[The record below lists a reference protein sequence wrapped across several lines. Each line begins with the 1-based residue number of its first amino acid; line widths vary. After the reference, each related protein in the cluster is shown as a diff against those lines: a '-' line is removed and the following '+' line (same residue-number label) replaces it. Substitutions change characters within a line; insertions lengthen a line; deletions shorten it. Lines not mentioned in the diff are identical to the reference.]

1 MNEKQTSLS
10 GQTGTTTTVGS
21 TGLTASQQTGAV
33 AEAGKSI
40 VEDAKH
46 VASEVAGQAKQQVST
61 KIEGQKDKAAQ
72 GLSSVATA
80 LRQTSESLKEQ
91 DQLGVTQY
99 FEGFADQVERL
110 SDYVLSS
117 NVGQLVEEAEG
128 FARREPAIFLGG
140 AFLLGLVGAR
150 FLKSSTPAPS
160 YAGGEYLSENSYDY
174 IRDENASQRGVSYGG
189 TYAQREGR
197 VAYGS
202 TGGREYRGGG
212 DAGSGTSVER
222 ERARGVSGTYGS
234 GSTGGSVGGSYGTGS
249 SGLGSGAGSS
259 AGSGLGSGTGTGS
272 GLGSGTGSSLGSGT
286 GMGTSSGSG
295 TSTGGTYGSGAGAGS
310 TGGAYGAGSTGT
322 GTGSTGSYGSG
333 TSTGGTYGSGTS
345 TGGTYGAGTGSTGST
360 SNLGGASTGS
370 SGGYGAG
377 TGMGTGVSTG
387 SSTASST
394 ASVGGGVTTA
404 GMGTSTG
411 TGISTGTGSGTAG
424 VSGGGTYGAGTSGAS
439 TTSTGLETDV
449 KSSTT
454 LPGTGK
460 ATPDASK
467 GTEGSGK

>member
-234 GSTGGSVGGSYGTGS
+234 GSVGGSYGAGTGS

-259 AGSGLGSGTGTGS
+259 AGSGVGSGAGTGS

-310 TGGAYGAGSTGT
+310 TGGAYGAGTMGT

-439 TTSTGLETDV
+439 TTGTGLETDV

>member
-10 GQTGTTTTVGS
+10 GQTGATTTVGS

-128 FARREPAIFLGG
+128 FARREPAIFLGS

-160 YAGGEYLSENSYDY
+160 YAGGEYLSENSYDH
-174 IRDENASQRGVSYGG
+174 IRDENAPRRGVSYGG
-189 TYAQREGR
+189 TYAQRDGR

-212 DAGSGTSVER
+212 DAGSGTSVDR

-234 GSTGGSVGGSYGTGS
+234 GSPGGSVGGTYGGGTGS
-249 SGLGSGAGSS
+249 SGLGSGTGAG
-259 AGSGLGSGTGTGS
+259 LGTGTGLGGGS
-272 GLGSGTGSSLGSGT
+272 GLSGGTGSSLGSGT

-310 TGGAYGAGSTGT
+310 TGGAYGVGTTGT
-322 GTGSTGSYGSG
+322 GTGSMGGSG

-370 SGGYGAG
+370 SGGYGVG
-377 TGMGTGVSTG
+377 TGMGTGVGTG

-394 ASVGGGVTTA
+394 ASVGGGVTTP
-404 GMGTSTG
+404 GMGTGTG

-439 TTSTGLETDV
+439 TTGTGLETDV
-449 KSSTT
+449 KSGTT

-460 ATPDASK
+460 ATPDAGK